1 MEAWLLGVHT
11 FRCER
16 AITMLLTLPD
26 FCLACRQTV
35 MGLWIGNCRS
45 TACLSTS
52 CHSAFTDGS
61 LSSHRSF
68 VRPSMEAKSPLKL
81 NIDASHDQLV
91 THNVDSD
98 GVMNISDDSISSATQ
113 GPSSCP
119 GPYHRHAFCLAR
131 RFHKFSEQIRVDGD
145 AHVQCR
151 TAIISRLRPSISRRD
166 SNSIPA

>member
-35 MGLWIGNCRS
+35 MGLWIGNCR
-45 TACLSTS
+45 

-166 SNSIPA
+166 SNSVPA